1 MFWFVSHQDI
11 LTQTATL
18 SSNNRERVREREW
31 SFRASSDCSSN
42 LVFFL
47 VYPMLQHHFLLSPT
61 PPSSLR
67 RRNSPIFVNPSHP
80 TGHLFIAEHQNP
92 SVSLQLLLLSKQI
105 KIDYQ
110 QILKSLKQKSLNLE
124 LVIFY
129 PSFISYPFFFNWI
142 RLHHINTPKNEN
154 QRKWYLGLLVFIIR
168 FFFIGL
174 HPRKWNQRKC
184 LLGFLACLFL
194 LSEILFWGSIGSVC
208 FFFPAGEIKCQC
220 SSTSM
225 PGLLQKGVGRI
236 LKEVKGIFG
245 LMWLDVLSNVLS
257 SHFCYFFFLVEL
269 DHVPTEHLQYMDL
282 ELGSSTWLFNPP
294 DLESDKFSCPFD
306 GYQFPIFWGIKWNT
320 QLIVSRS
327 RCVQCDTLKKSHVLE
342 FGWL

>member
-1 MFWFVSHQDI
+1 
-11 LTQTATL
+11 
-18 SSNNRERVREREW
+18 
-31 SFRASSDCSSN
+31 
-42 LVFFL
+42 
-47 VYPMLQHHFLLSPT
+47 MLQHHFLLSPT
-61 PPSSLR
+61 PPSPSSLP

-80 TGHLFIAEHQNP
+80 TSHLFLAEHQNP
-92 SVSLQLLLLSKQI
+92 SLSLQLLLLSKQI

-124 LVIFY
+124 SVIFY
-129 PSFISYPFFFNWI
+129 PSFLSYPFFFSI
-142 RLHHINTPKNEN
+142 ELDCIILTPQKMKIKGNDI
-154 QRKWYLGLLVFIIR
+154 WVFLFLSSIFFI
-168 FFFIGL
+168 FFIGV

-184 LLGFLACLFL
+184 LLGFLAFLFF

-208 FFFPAGEIKCQC
+208 FYFPAGEIKCQC

-236 LKEVKGIFG
+236 LKEVKGIFEFK
-245 LMWLDVLSNVLS
+245 WLDVLSNVLS
-257 SHFCYFFFLVEL
+257 SHFRYFFFLVEL

-282 ELGSSTWLFNPP
+282 ELGSSTWLFNLP

-306 GYQFPIFWGIKWNT
+306 GYQFPIFWGIKWNR

-327 RCVQCDTLKKSHVLE
+327 RCVQCDTLKKSQVLE